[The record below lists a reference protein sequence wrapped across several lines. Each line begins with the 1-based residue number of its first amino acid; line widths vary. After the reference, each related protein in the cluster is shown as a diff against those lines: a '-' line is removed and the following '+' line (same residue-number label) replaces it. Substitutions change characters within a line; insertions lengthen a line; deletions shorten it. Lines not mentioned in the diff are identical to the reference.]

1 MSVFGLVYQE
11 ANWAESWYDT
21 FDGPYGLHIWSAI
34 KSDNY
39 KGQNSHLLQQNL
51 GYSSMAIE

>member
-1 MSVFGLVYQE
+1 MRGQALASHE
-11 ANWAESWYDT
+11 ADQVESWYDT
-21 FDGPYGLHIWSAI
+21 FEGAI

-39 KGQNSHLLQQNL
+39 KGQNSHLLQQSL